1 MSTYSIP
8 FPFLRESEDFLSA
21 LRRNRPLSF
30 FGGIIGILVLPAY
43 FLLMGFDNRTILG
56 INPWIKPAKFAI
68 SIWIFLWTMGWI
80 LNYLQEYPKFL
91 DRIEKYFVVGM
102 GVELFLITVQA
113 ARGVPSHFN
122 QSTILNSIIYGVMG
136 LFIYP
141 VIPVAILIDRKFRN
155 PIKGLDM
162 RLKTAIRISLRIFV
176 FASLVGSYMT
186 AIFSHSVG
194 VPDGGEGLPFLNWSK
209 RDGDIRI
216 AHFVGI
222 HALQILPLF
231 ALLAVRKNWSEKTV
245 KYAGVALA
253 ILTSGVFINAL
264 LGRPLL

>member
-1 MSTYSIP
+1 MSTYSIA
-8 FPFLRESEDFLSA
+8 FPLLRESEDFLST
-21 LRRNRPLSF
+21 LRSNRPLSF

-43 FLLMGFDNRTILG
+43 FLLMGFDNRTISG
-56 INPWIKPAKFAI
+56 INPWIKPVKFAI

-80 LNYLQEYPKFL
+80 LDYLQEYPKFR
-91 DRIEKYFVVGM
+91 DRVEKYFVVGM

-141 VIPVAILIDRKFRN
+141 VIPAAILIDRKFSN
-155 PIKGLDM
+155 PIKGLDI
-162 RLKTAIRISLRIFV
+162 RLKTAIRISLWVFV
-176 FASLVGSYMT
+176 FASLIGSYMT

-194 VPDGGEGLPFLNWSK
+194 VSDGGEGLPFLNWS
-209 RDGDIRI
+209 RNGGDIRI

-231 ALLAVRKNWSEKTV
+231 ALIAIKRDWSQKSI
-245 KYAGVALA
+245 KYAGVTLA
-253 ILTSGVFINAL
+253 FLTSGVFMNAL